1 MFEPILPVML
11 ASSIVAHS
19 GCVCVVYTGPWWL
32 DRESRDGNS
41 ETSLTNS
48 AFYLAYF
55 GYFPDYFGLFRHTKV
70 VSAAALALLTMAQ
83 SKRQRRCI
91 CGITG
96 YHWGGRCSRCSR
108 CCRAERFWCEIVRY
122 PTVSHCISR
131 TSGYIR
137 LLDSA
142 ENAHRQ
148 ETEQL
153 DAVGFEETLGEFMLQ
168 PCGADRQFLKCIC
181 MLESQDWHILPRQI
195 GFNMFN
201 CEAPAARPTPT
212 YLN

>member
-137 LLDSA
+137 NMKKHWVSSCCSHA
-142 ENAHRQ
+142 VPTGSFSNAFACWSLRTGTHCQ
-148 ETEQL
+148 
-153 DAVGFEETLGEFMLQ
+153 
-168 PCGADRQFLKCIC
+168 DR
-181 MLESQDWHILPRQI
+181 
-195 GFNMFN
+195 
-201 CEAPAARPTPT
+201 
-212 YLN
+212 

>member
-1 MFEPILPVML
+1 M
-11 ASSIVAHS
+11 
-19 GCVCVVYTGPWWL
+19 YTGPWWL

-91 CGITG
+91 SGITG
-96 YHWGGRCSRCSR
+96 YHWGGRCSRC
-108 CCRAERFWCEIVRY
+108 CRAERFWYEIVRY

-181 MLESQDWHILPRQI
+181 MLESQDWLILPRQVLT
-195 GFNMFN
+195 
-201 CEAPAARPTPT
+201 CLTVKPRLRVRLQLT
-212 YLN
+212 

>member
-1 MFEPILPVML
+1 M
-11 ASSIVAHS
+11 
-19 GCVCVVYTGPWWL
+19 CVCVVYTGPWWL

-181 MLESQDWHILPRQI
+181 MLESQDWHILPRQT